1 MKKRGTPHFWRMEFR
16 KIEERAQ
23 RPGRMGGSI
32 IRSEIVQQDTTMQER
47 IAPAAQRAAEQDEDT
62 IDLLEL
68 ALGLLEHWKLIAV
81 TAVTGA
87 VLMALYTF
95 FLVTP
100 MYKATTTI
108 YVVSRND
115 SVLNFSDLQVGSELT
130 SDYIKVFEMWEVHE
144 KVISNLDLDYTYTN
158 MASMLSVT
166 NTSDTRMLDITVT
179 NPDPEEA
186 AAIANEYADVGAK
199 YISEKMKTDEPTL
212 MSSARVPENPFSPN
226 KAKNILLGFVVGFV
240 LACGVVV
247 VRILLDDT
255 CKTAEDIRKY
265 AGLVVL
271 ASVPMAENAQ
281 PKEKNVLKRKTQRFM
296 KDVRRRMGT
305 GSGR

>member
-32 IRSEIVQQDTTMQER
+32 IRSEIVQQDTFVKER
-47 IAPAAQRAAEQDEDT
+47 TALAVQPEQGEDT

-68 ALGLLEHWKLIAV
+68 FMGLLAHWTLIAA
-81 TAVTGA
+81 TAVVGA

-100 MYKATTTI
+100 MYKATATI

-255 CKTAEDIRKY
+255 YKTAEDIRKY

>member
-100 MYKATTTI
+100 MYKATATI

-212 MSSARVPENPFSPN
+212 MSSARAPENPFSPN

-255 CKTAEDIRKY
+255 YKTAEDIRKY

>member
-1 MKKRGTPHFWRMEFR
+1 M
-16 KIEERAQ
+16 
-23 RPGRMGGSI
+23 
-32 IRSEIVQQDTTMQER
+32 QQDTFVKER
-47 IAPAAQRAAEQDEDT
+47 TALAAQPEQGEDT

-68 ALGLLEHWKLIAV
+68 FMGLLAHWTLIAA
-81 TAVTGA
+81 TAVVGA

-100 MYKATTTI
+100 MYKATATI

-144 KVISNLDLDYTYTN
+144 QVISNLDLNYTYTN

-212 MSSARVPENPFSPN
+212 MSAARVPENPFSPN

-240 LACGVVV
+240 LACAVVV
-247 VRILLDDT
+247 LRTMLDDT
-255 CKTAEDIRKY
+255 YKSADDIRKY
-265 AGLVVL
+265 TGMVVL
-271 ASVPMAENAQ
+271 ASIPLADAGEQ
-281 PKEKNVLKRKTQRFM
+281 PKEKSEFKRRTKRFAD
-296 KDVRRRMGT
+296 DVRRRVG
-305 GSGR
+305 GSSGRKA

>member
-1 MKKRGTPHFWRMEFR
+1 M
-16 KIEERAQ
+16 
-23 RPGRMGGSI
+23 
-32 IRSEIVQQDTTMQER
+32 QQDTTMQER

-100 MYKATTTI
+100 MYKATATI

-144 KVISNLDLDYTYTN
+144 KVISNLDLDYTYTD

-255 CKTAEDIRKY
+255 YKTAEDIRKY

-271 ASVPMAENAQ
+271 ASIPLADAGEQ
-281 PKEKNVLKRKTQRFM
+281 PKEKSEFKRRTKRFAN
-296 KDVRRRMGT
+296 DVRRRVG
-305 GSGR
+305 GNSGRKA

>member
-1 MKKRGTPHFWRMEFR
+1 M
-16 KIEERAQ
+16 
-23 RPGRMGGSI
+23 
-32 IRSEIVQQDTTMQER
+32 QQDTFVKER
-47 IAPAAQRAAEQDEDT
+47 TALAAQPEQDEDT

-68 ALGLLEHWKLIAV
+68 ALGLLAHWTLIAA
-81 TAVTGA
+81 TAVVGA

-100 MYKATTTI
+100 MYKATATI

-144 KVISNLDLDYTYTN
+144 KVISNLDLDYTYTD

-240 LACGVVV
+240 LACAVVV
-247 VRILLDDT
+247 LRTMLDDT
-255 CKTAEDIRKY
+255 YKSADDIRKY
-265 AGLVVL
+265 TGMVVL
-271 ASVPMAENAQ
+271 ASLANSRKRKASSSAAPSGLPMMSAAVWVAALGGKHETAENH
-281 PKEKNVLKRKTQRFM
+281 KIS
-296 KDVRRRMGT
+296 
-305 GSGR
+305 GSGLCGK

>member
-1 MKKRGTPHFWRMEFR
+1 M
-16 KIEERAQ
+16 
-23 RPGRMGGSI
+23 
-32 IRSEIVQQDTTMQER
+32 QQDTFVKER
-47 IAPAAQRAAEQDEDT
+47 TALAVQPEQGEDT

-68 ALGLLEHWKLIAV
+68 FMGLLAHWTLIAA
-81 TAVTGA
+81 TAVVGA

-100 MYKATTTI
+100 MYKATATI

-130 SDYIKVFEMWEVHE
+130 SDY
-144 KVISNLDLDYTYTN
+144 TYTD

-240 LACGVVV
+240 LACAVVV
-247 VRILLDDT
+247 LRTMLDDT
-255 CKTAEDIRKY
+255 YKSADDIRKY
-265 AGLVVL
+265 TGMVVL
-271 ASVPMAENAQ
+271 ASIPLADAGEQ
-281 PKEKNVLKRKTQRFM
+281 PKEKNEFKRRTKRFAD
-296 KDVRRRMGT
+296 DVRRRVG
-305 GSGR
+305 GSSGRKA

>member
-1 MKKRGTPHFWRMEFR
+1 M
-16 KIEERAQ
+16 
-23 RPGRMGGSI
+23 
-32 IRSEIVQQDTTMQER
+32 QQDTFVKER
-47 IAPAAQRAAEQDEDT
+47 TALAVQPEQGEDT

-68 ALGLLEHWKLIAV
+68 FMGLLAHWTLIAA
-81 TAVTGA
+81 TAVVGA

-100 MYKATTTI
+100 MYKATATI

-144 KVISNLDLDYTYTN
+144 KVISNLDLDYTYTD
-158 MASMLSVT
+158 MTSMLSV
-166 NTSDTRMLDITVT
+166 TSDTRMLDITVT

-226 KAKNILLGFVVGFV
+226 KSKNILLGFVVGFV
-240 LACGVVV
+240 LASAVVV
-247 VRILLDDT
+247 LRTMLDDT
-255 CKTAEDIRKY
+255 YKTAEDIRKY

-271 ASVPMAENAQ
+271 ASIPLADAGEQ
-281 PKEKNVLKRKTQRFM
+281 PKEKSEFKRRTKRFAN
-296 KDVRRRMGT
+296 DVRRRVG
-305 GSGR
+305 GSSGRKA

>member
-100 MYKATTTI
+100 MYKATATI

-144 KVISNLDLDYTYTN
+144 KVISNLNLNYTYTD

-255 CKTAEDIRKY
+255 YKTAEDIRKY